1 MYNYF
6 TFPSELLYDNAFVE
20 YYIGRDREKE
30 RERGKSRR
38 EEKKRIEN
46 GERIREDYSTKT
58 TNIETNPVITLL

>member
-38 EEKKRIEN
+38 EENRKW
-46 GERIREDYSTKT
+46 
-58 TNIETNPVITLL
+58 

>member
-30 RERGKSRR
+30 REKEVKV
-38 EEKKRIEN
+38 EEKRREN